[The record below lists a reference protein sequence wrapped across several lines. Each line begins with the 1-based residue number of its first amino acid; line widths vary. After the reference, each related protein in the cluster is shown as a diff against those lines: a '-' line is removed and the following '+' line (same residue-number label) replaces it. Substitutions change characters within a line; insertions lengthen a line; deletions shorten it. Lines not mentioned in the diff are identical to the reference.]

1 MDYIYNSWVVQ
12 IDITSVCKKHCIY
25 CTRHLGHVSMQN
37 RYTMNLDQVAQ
48 ALDSLEGWPNV
59 VGIMGGEPL
68 LHPQF
73 KEIVALAAERIPK
86 ERLQLWTSGLPN
98 TPWENP
104 RKVPDIADNFGH
116 IHYNP
121 HDATQLSVCR
131 HQPLTIA
138 IDETVAD
145 KGIMWKLIND
155 CWLPR
160 LWAPSIVAAGAYF
173 CEVAGPLD
181 AILYGGKHAWK
192 VEPGWWKLPPEAF
205 QEQVEKLCP
214 RCGMC
219 LPMERQHLVD
229 SREKFTPALA
239 EAFDKAGAIRLG
251 EKSIEIFDG
260 QFTNSQIIDAAR
272 DWYPTNYRDDLKAD
286 ETLPSWEKGVLT
298 NLEPDAEAQ
307 DTFHLD
313 TEEDFDEALANIPL
327 CQPHE
332 VPTEFAF
339 YYKNWPFYPLR
350 EPYPFVLPENPVAN
364 QLYFRAMLLHY
375 RQILDDE
382 SFENLRNQQVTPAM
396 LQMMAHQYRKQ
407 VAERYQGYV
416 RSLGE
421 KFAGQEVYF
430 WGHGAA
436 WQIYR
441 QYFTKAKPLA
451 FLVDIPTEQKIDKV
465 DGIPVYVAE
474 DMLHNNAPARP
485 SIMFVRS
492 CFAQWADK
500 VCADYS
506 GLIDGPLQLVQMHG
520 KQII

>member
-73 KEIVALAAERIPK
+73 KEIVELAASRIPK

-104 RKVPDIADNFGH
+104 RLVPDIANYFSH

-138 IDETVAD
+138 VDEAVPD

-160 LWAPSIVAAGAYF
+160 LWAPTIVSAGAYF

-181 AILYGGKHAWK
+181 AVLYGGKHAWK
-192 VEPGWWKLPPEAF
+192 VEPGWWRRAPEAF
-205 QEQVEKLCP
+205 QEQVTKLCP
-214 RCGMC
+214 QCGMC
-219 LPMERQHLVD
+219 LPMERQHLEE
-229 SREKFTPALA
+229 SKEKFSPKLA
-239 EAFDKAGAIRLG
+239 KAFAEAGAIRIE

-260 QFTNSQIIDAAR
+260 TFTKEQIIAAAR

-286 ETLPSWEKGVLT
+286 EALPKWEKGVQT
-298 NLEPDAEAQ
+298 CLEPDPAAT
-307 DTFHLD
+307 DTFCLD
-313 TEEDFDEALANIPL
+313 TEEDFARALAGISQLPSPEL
-327 CQPHE
+327 PQ
-332 VPTEFAF
+332 EFAF

-350 EPYPFVLPENPVAN
+350 EPYPFVMPNMPVENE
-364 QLYFRAMLLHY
+364 LYFRAMLLHY
-375 RQILDDE
+375 RQLVDDAT
-382 SFENLRNQQVTPAM
+382 FAALQAQKPTPQ
-396 LQMMAHQYRKQ
+396 LLTELAHQYRQ
-407 VAERYQGYV
+407 LVEDRYAAHVEALGQ
-416 RSLGE
+416 SL
-421 KFAGQEVYF
+421 AGQEVYF
-430 WGHGAA
+430 WGYGAA
-436 WQIYR
+436 WKHFGK
-441 QYFTKAKPLA
+441 YFAQTKARCFLA
-451 FLVDIPTEQKIDKV
+451 DTSPCCDSQTV
-465 DGIPVYVAE
+465 DGIPVMSPQELVRQ
-474 DMLHNNAPARP
+474 NAPALP
-485 SIMFVRS
+485 SVMFVRNG
-492 CFAQWADK
+492 FVQWGDK
-500 VCADYS
+500 VTAEYPSLLKGD
-506 GLIDGPLQLVQMHG
+506 LHIVRFKD
-520 KQII
+520 I